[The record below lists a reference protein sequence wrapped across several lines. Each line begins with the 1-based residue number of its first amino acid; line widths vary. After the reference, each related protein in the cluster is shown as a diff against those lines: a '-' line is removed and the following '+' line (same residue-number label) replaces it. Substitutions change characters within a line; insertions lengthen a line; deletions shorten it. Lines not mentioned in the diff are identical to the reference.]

1 MEIRK
6 INRRRSRS
14 PDYAERGDFTSLFCR
29 GQQRNSQRFIAHVHS
44 YRFTHQPLLGGVLVA
59 VVVVVCL
66 IEAP

>member
-6 INRRRSRS
+6 INRRRSCS
-14 PDYAERGDFTSLFCR
+14 AERGDFTSLFCR

-59 VVVVVCL
+59 VVVAVCV